1 MNCFFF
7 LLLKFYLEKFIINK
21 RKLRKLAYILI
32 QKLKGYGIKDDL
44 LKLVQSF
51 LSERRQR
58 VVFGDIVSRW
68 MDVTNGIPQG
78 SVLGP
83 LMFAFFYK

>member
-58 VVFGDIVSRW
+58 VVFGDIASRW

-83 LMFAFFYK
+83 LMFVFFL